1 MQASVQKRGSINK
14 RTIAVYDRTA
24 TTDDAAIKRQRAYF
38 AKYAKGQIAYYMDN
52 GYSGLDYNR
61 PAFSK
66 LNRDISDGKV
76 TQVIVRN
83 LSRIGRDTIRTI
95 NWIKDIENQGV
106 SVVIRDIPA
115 ELLETICT
123 EVIA

>member
-1 MQASVQKRGSINK
+1 MLFRSHVFLTFTPAYQQAGF
-14 RTIAVYDRTA
+14 
-24 TTDDAAIKRQRAYF
+24 AYTLF
-38 AKYAKGQIAYYMDN
+38 
-52 GYSGLDYNR
+52 
-61 PAFSK
+61 
-66 LNRDISDGKV
+66 
-76 TQVIVRN
+76 IVRN

-123 EVIA
+123 EVIT